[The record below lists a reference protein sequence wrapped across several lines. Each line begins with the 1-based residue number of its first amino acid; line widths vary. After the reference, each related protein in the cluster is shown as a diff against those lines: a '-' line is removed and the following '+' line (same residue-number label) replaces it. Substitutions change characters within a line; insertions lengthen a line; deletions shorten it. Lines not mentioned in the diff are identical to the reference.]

1 MFEKYDEERVVYERK
16 NDYNNQFVV
25 TWKLVVAKT
34 KNPQKEN
41 LRTRTRKQE
50 PLYFFFFSEWYCY
63 GSSTEAS
70 RMKHWFFMGICSPEL
85 SANDNHVRTVGF
97 FFSLLLPK
105 QPSSIFEWG
114 TVMGHF
120 PAEPIWNE
128 NSRKK
133 HRS

>member
-16 NDYNNQFVV
+16 SDDTQFVV

-50 PLYFFFFSEWYCY
+50 PLYFFSFQYDIVMVPRRKHPEWNIGFSW
-63 GSSTEAS
+63 A
-70 RMKHWFFMGICSPEL
+70 FVPPEL
-85 SANDNHVRTVGF
+85 SANDNRVRTVGF

-120 PAEPIWNE
+120 PA
-128 NSRKK
+128 
-133 HRS
+133 